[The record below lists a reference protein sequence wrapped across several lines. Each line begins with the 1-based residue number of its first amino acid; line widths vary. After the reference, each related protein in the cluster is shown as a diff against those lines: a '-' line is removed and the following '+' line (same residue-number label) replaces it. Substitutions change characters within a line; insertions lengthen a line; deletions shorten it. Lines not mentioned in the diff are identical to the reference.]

1 VGQHSAVRLSHRQFE
16 RLAELDDKRLPIAE
30 IHRRW
35 AHWGVDNGLI
45 RPSYERTRLLV
56 HELRELRRHQV
67 RTRDV
72 LIDIA
77 FRHRSPL
84 DLERH
89 LSGETIRRL

>member
-1 VGQHSAVRLSHRQFE
+1 MGQHSAVRLSHRQFE
-16 RLAELDDKRLPIAE
+16 RLVALDNERLAIAE

-35 AHWGVDNGLI
+35 ARWGAENGLK

-72 LIDIA
+72 LLDIT

-89 LSGETIRRL
+89 LSGEAIRRL